1 MRQSKIDQSQIAN
14 HRSQIDILNLI
25 PQQPPFVMVDKL
37 LYCDPQTT
45 KTALTVRE
53 ENIFFNNGVLA
64 EAGLIE
70 NIAQTCAAR
79 AGNIGNET
87 GDSSVKIGFIGMIRN
102 LEIARLPK
110 AGETLVTQV
119 NLIEEVFL
127 ISLVNATVSIGD
139 EMITSCEMK
148 ISITDKE
155 I

>member
-1 MRQSKIDQSQIAN
+1 MKFTDKKTKTMEFEK
-14 HRSQIDILNLI
+14 IDILKLI

-37 LYCDPQTT
+37 LYCDSKTT

-53 ENIFFNNGVLA
+53 ENIFFDNGVLA

-79 AGNIGNET
+79 MGNLNNEAGDNG
-87 GDSSVKIGFIGMIRN
+87 VKIGFIGVIRN

-110 AGETLVTQV
+110 AGETLITQV
-119 NLIEEVFL
+119 DLIEEVFQ
-127 ISLVNATVSIGD
+127 ISLVNATVSID
-139 EMITSCEMK
+139 NEIVTSCEMK

>member
-1 MRQSKIDQSQIAN
+1 MFRTLNQPE
-14 HRSQIDILNLI
+14 IDILTLI

-37 LYCDPQTT
+37 LSCDYKTT
-45 KTALTVRE
+45 KTALTVRK
-53 ENIFFNNGVLA
+53 ENIFFDKGVLA

-70 NIAQTCAAR
+70 NIAQTCATR
-79 AGNIGNET
+79 VGEISNQMSNN
-87 GDSSVKIGFIGMIRN
+87 SVKIGFIGMIRN

-119 NLIEEVFL
+119 DLIEEIFQM
-127 ISLVNATVSIGD
+127 SLVNATVSIED
-139 EMITSCEMK
+139 EIITSCEMK

>member
-1 MRQSKIDQSQIAN
+1 MEFEKINIKD
-14 HRSQIDILNLI
+14 LL

-37 LYCDPQTT
+37 LYCDSQTT

-53 ENIFFNNGVLA
+53 DNIFFDNGVLA

-79 AGNIGNET
+79 VGSINHKKDNNSI
-87 GDSSVKIGFIGMIRN
+87 KIGFIGLIRN

-119 NLIEEVFL
+119 NLIEEIFQ

-139 EMITSCEMK
+139 EIITSCEMK
-148 ISITDKE
+148 TSITNRSNE
-155 I
+155 